1 MIPAPTC
8 GNEKSSGP
16 PAQTGKWRALSPPS
30 SSVPLLHKHLTL
42 QFSAVNEEPI
52 FIRMLK
58 MFSRWWIIFFFCTQM
73 SNLRAFAL
81 KTNTI
86 RLNSVTN
93 TVCGIGLVCTQQH
106 VSQMRLSKFILQP
119 NSLSEKLMFVCTW
132 KLSLRAPSPS
142 PNQSHWIGH
151 LFVLRWEVTANL
163 AAGKWLQSFIHGRKA
178 SAEAPVL
185 GAWPV
190 NKGNRFDRTCFSGQT
205 VSALMPHAIMPPPV
219 SNRLLP
225 LLNLTSW
232 LCHLVLSPLVVLLSV
247 LSGRLFIPEALQTQM
262 LHESRVVIDSHQK
275 LAA

>member
-1 MIPAPTC
+1 MKNPFSFECWKCSAAD
-8 GNEKSSGP
+8 G
-16 PAQTGKWRALSPPS
+16 LF
-30 SSVPLLHKHLTL
+30 SV
-42 QFSAVNEEPI
+42 
-52 FIRMLK
+52 
-58 MFSRWWIIFFFCTQM
+58 FCTQM

-151 LFVLRWEVTANL
+151 LSVLRWEVTANL

-178 SAEAPVL
+178 SA
-185 GAWPV
+185 

-247 LSGRLFIPEALQTQM
+247 LSGRLFIPEALQTPNAAGITCCNRFSSEISG
-262 LHESRVVIDSHQK
+262 LK
-275 LAA
+275 LFFLLGAHRKTC